1 MVHAEAAWLRK
12 RLLARRTR
20 SNLPSD
26 EVLMW
31 NVMEWCSLIT
41 GTNLVAEA
49 ILSCRHPLGVERR
62 SNFNGNLPV
71 DDSQDEL
78 CLDRVGDSMKRL
90 CTAMI
95 DEFASAFIET
105 IVMERAKLASYMM
118 RAPFILSEPPLPSER
133 HNADE
138 SYVPPSP
145 DLSNSIHVVATGVM
159 ACNKIL
165 LKLRKMLLSSSDG
178 AADQATLAQD
188 ESRHLLYFG
197 GHSIRN
203 AIEFAIGQ
211 KLLDIA
217 IDPQGM
223 TPEICLGGAIQ
234 FRRDVLSFS
243 RLFDEGDSGNVAEN
257 EPMLYNPMN
266 EPGPMER
273 AETASRLMSL
283 ESPQIRTLREALRAL
298 LVGQNSASGS
308 IFSRGG
314 GKSADDCF
322 DSEQR
327 LIVDDFCNDARLMDE
342 ATSMI
347 EAKGFGA
354 LSLDEALTIIN
365 RRF

>member
-1 MVHAEAAWLRK
+1 
-12 RLLARRTR
+12 
-20 SNLPSD
+20 
-26 EVLMW
+26 
-31 NVMEWCSLIT
+31 MEWCSLIT

-71 DDSQDEL
+71 DDSQHEL

-95 DEFASAFIET
+95 DEFASTFIET

-118 RAPFILSEPPLPSER
+118 RAPFILSEPPLPTDRDTSVTKKQR
-133 HNADE
+133 PTMDE

-347 EAKGFGA
+347 EAKGYGA
-354 LSLDEALTIIN
+354 LSLDEALSIIN